1 MIAHYQYETVP
12 KYGQSKRAHA
22 EAIEQEQ
29 QSFSDKIN
37 QVLAAKPA
45 ISFATAVGI
54 GLALGWLVK
63 RKEW

>member
-1 MIAHYQYETVP
+1 MIAHSQYETFP
-12 KYGQSKRAHA
+12 QYEQSKRAHA

-29 QSFSDKIN
+29 QGVTDKLN
-37 QVLAAKPA
+37 QVLAAKPMV
-45 ISFATAVGI
+45 SLATAAGI